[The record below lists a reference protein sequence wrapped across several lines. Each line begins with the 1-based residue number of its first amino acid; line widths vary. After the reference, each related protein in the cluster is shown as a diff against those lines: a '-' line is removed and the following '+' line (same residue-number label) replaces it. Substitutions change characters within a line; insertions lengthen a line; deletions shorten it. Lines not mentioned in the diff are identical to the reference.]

1 MCRDCSCGLV
11 ESEVSALQAGS
22 VVAASGASVPA
33 DAEAG
38 ASHPLATAP
47 SALAARTEA
56 PPAPS
61 TLSPASPTLTSVE
74 LGRRLLERNELQALA
89 NRHRLVAAGVR
100 AVNLLS
106 SPGSGK
112 TALLEALARQAAGH
126 AAATT
131 PADRSAVASAPSVSP
146 ASATFIAS
154 ATATAT
160 STSIASATSISS
172 STASATAHVSAGAPE
187 PPASGR
193 SPRLAALVGDLA
205 TDLDARRLESAGL
218 RSVAINTGQACHLDA
233 AMVCRGLDA
242 LEARGAALESLDL
255 LLIENVGNLVCPA
268 AYDLGESLRLVLLAV
283 GEGEDKPLKYP
294 ATFHSADLVLIS
306 KVDLAEA
313 VGFDRPQALANIAS
327 VAPRAAVLEVSAR
340 SGAGVADLLEWLLA
354 PRP

>member
-1 MCRDCSCGLV
+1 M
-11 ESEVSALQAGS
+11 
-22 VVAASGASVPA
+22 
-33 DAEAG
+33 
-38 ASHPLATAP
+38 
-47 SALAARTEA
+47 
-56 PPAPS
+56 
-61 TLSPASPTLTSVE
+61 
-74 LGRRLLERNELQALA
+74 
-89 NRHRLVAAGVR
+89 
-100 AVNLLS
+100 
-106 SPGSGK
+106 
-112 TALLEALARQAAGH
+112 
-126 AAATT
+126 
-131 PADRSAVASAPSVSP
+131 
-146 ASATFIAS
+146 
-154 ATATAT
+154 
-160 STSIASATSISS
+160 
-172 STASATAHVSAGAPE
+172 
-187 PPASGR
+187 
-193 SPRLAALVGDLA
+193 GDLA

-313 VGFDRPQALANIAS
+313 VGFDRPQALANIAA

-340 SGAGVADLLEWLLA
+340 SGAGVADLLERLLA